1 LARVSADIDSYF
13 GSERDELQSFC
24 FSLTYL
30 SGTSGINSKYFYM
43 SRFFA
48 LLFILP
54 VILLSSCNSNEI
66 GSSKDVNPEA
76 IYFDYKIWGD
86 EGNDNLTVKLQY
98 RFAGENGTT
107 LTLEKPAKVELD
119 DELIPVDSSK
129 MTGAF
134 YEIHKPI
141 NKFNGEHTITFTDI
155 KEKQYKEKFGFQ
167 ALQLKTVLPGTLKRE
182 KILLEVDGLN
192 GECFVRIILTDTS
205 FASEGINRVD
215 TIKNGQII
223 ITDEDLKSLVNGPIQ
238 LELIKEEER
247 KIKNGTREGGKFSIS
262 YGLKREFILED

>member
-1 LARVSADIDSYF
+1 MNRLFV
-13 GSERDELQSFC
+13 
-24 FSLTYL
+24 
-30 SGTSGINSKYFYM
+30 
-43 SRFFA
+43 
-48 LLFILP
+48 LLFIL
-54 VILLSSCNSNEI
+54 ITFSQSSCTSNEI
-66 GSSKDVNPEA
+66 GDSKDVNPDA

-98 RFAGENGTT
+98 RFGGKNGTT
-107 LTLEKPAKVELD
+107 LTIEKPAKVELD

-155 KEKQYKEKFGFQ
+155 NEKQYSEKFRFQ
-167 ALQLKTVLPGTLKRE
+167 PLQLKTSLPEVLKRG
-182 KILLEVDGLN
+182 KMLLEVDGLD
-192 GECFVRIILTDTS
+192 GESFVRVILTDTS
-205 FASEGINRVD
+205 FASEGINRID

-223 ITDEDLKSLVNGPIQ
+223 ITEEDLKSLVNGPIQ

-247 KIKNGTREGGKFSIS
+247 KIKNGTREGGKLSIS
-262 YGLKREFILED
+262 YGLKREFILIN

>member
-1 LARVSADIDSYF
+1 MNR
-13 GSERDELQSFC
+13 SFP
-24 FSLTYL
+24 
-30 SGTSGINSKYFYM
+30 
-43 SRFFA
+43 

-54 VILLSSCNSNEI
+54 VFFLTSCNSNEI

-107 LTLEKPAKVELD
+107 LTIEKPAKVELD
-119 DELIPVDSSK
+119 DELVPVDSSK

-155 KEKQYKEKFGFQ
+155 NDKQYREKFRFQ
-167 ALQLKTVLPGTLKRE
+167 RLQLKTALPEVLKRE
-182 KILLEVDGLN
+182 KILLEVDGMDS
-192 GECFVRIILTDTS
+192 EAVIRVILTDTS
-205 FASEGINRVD
+205 FKSEGINRMD
-215 TIKNGQII
+215 TIKNGQIV
-223 ITDEDLKSLVNGPIQ
+223 ITPEDLKSLVNGPIQ
-238 LELIKEEER
+238 LELIKEEESPV
-247 KIKNGTREGGKFSIS
+247 KNGTREGGKISIS
-262 YGLKREFILED
+262 YGLKREFILKN